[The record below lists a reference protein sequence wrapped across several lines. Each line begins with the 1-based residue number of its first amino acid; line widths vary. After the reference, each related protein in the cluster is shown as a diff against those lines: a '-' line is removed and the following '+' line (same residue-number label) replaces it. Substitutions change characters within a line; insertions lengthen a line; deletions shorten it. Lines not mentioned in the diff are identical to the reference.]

1 MNQIIIHDARQQK
14 WLEFTRPN
22 YVIETHDLAEVATQ
36 LQLVCE
42 LVSQRQ
48 MYAVGFLSYEAA
60 SAFDPVLVTRKS
72 KGFPLLWFGLY
83 QQPEAIAITL
93 PTATNNYNLD
103 WQPTIAKAEYD
114 RSIAQIEHHI
124 SCGDTYQVNYTM
136 RLQADFLGDTEK
148 YFRYLVQAQQA
159 RYSAYL
165 DLENYAICSASPE
178 LFFDWDGNK
187 IVTRPMKGTSA
198 RGYTL
203 KSDRALARW
212 LHNSAKNRAENVMI
226 VDMIRNDLAK
236 VAELNSVKVP
246 SLFDVEQ
253 YPTLWQMTST
263 ITGTTKASLP
273 EIMAALFPCASITGA
288 PKPRTM
294 EIIRQLEK
302 TPRNIYTGT
311 IGFITPEKRAQ
322 FNVAIRTVLID
333 KQACKAEYGV
343 GGGIVW
349 DSESDSEYEE
359 CQIKAR
365 VLLNKNYSF
374 KLLETILWTPHEGY
388 FLLDYHLQRLKD
400 TATYFKYRIDITEI
414 EKQLLHTPNSLSEQ
428 PYKVRLMVSKA
439 DEITIETL
447 LLNARQPTPTVNLA
461 IAKEAIDIDNPF
473 LYHKT
478 TNRGFY
484 RQIQQQFPHA
494 DDVLLWNE
502 RQEITETCT
511 ANIVVKLD
519 NKLLTPPIESG
530 LLAGTFRAYLLD
542 NREIEEAIIKLS
554 DLARCETIY
563 TINSVRKWQT
573 AKLYH

>member
-1 MNQIIIHDARQQK
+1 MNRIIIYDARQQK
-14 WLEFTRPN
+14 WLEFTRQE
-22 YVIETHDLAEVATQ
+22 YVIETCDLAEVATK

-42 LVSQRQ
+42 LVSQNQ

-60 SAFDPVLVTRKS
+60 SAFDPVLVTHKS
-72 KGFPLLWFGLY
+72 QAFPLLWFGLY
-83 QQPEAIAITL
+83 RQPETIFLTP
-93 PTATNNYNLD
+93 PTSTKDYNLH

-114 RSIAQIEHHI
+114 RAIDRIEHHI
-124 SCGDTYQVNYTM
+124 SRGDTYQVNYTM
-136 RLQADFLGDTEK
+136 RLQADFEGNTEE
-148 YFRYLVQAQQA
+148 YFRYLAQAQQA

-203 KSDRALARW
+203 KSDRSLARW
-212 LHNSAKNRAENVMI
+212 LHNSVKNRAENVMI
-226 VDMIRNDLAK
+226 VDMIRNDLAR
-236 VAELNSVKVP
+236 VAELNSIKVP

-263 ITGTTKASLP
+263 ITATTKASLP
-273 EIMAALFPCASITGA
+273 AIMAALFPCASITGA

-311 IGFITPEKRAQ
+311 IGFITPDNRAQ

-333 KQACKAEYGV
+333 KQVGKAEYGV

-359 CQIKAR
+359 CQVKAR
-365 VLLNKNYSF
+365 VLLNKSCSF
-374 KLLETILWTPHEGY
+374 ELLETILWTPHEGY

-400 TATYFKYRIDITEI
+400 TAAYFEYRIDITEI
-414 EKQLLHTPNSLSEQ
+414 EKQLLQTANSLPEQ
-428 PYKVRLMVSKA
+428 PHKVRLMVSKA
-439 DEITIETL
+439 DKITIETL
-447 LLNARQPTPTVNLA
+447 PLNAPQPKQTVNLA
-461 IAKEAIDIDNPF
+461 IAKEAIDIHNPF

-478 TNRGFY
+478 TNRAFY
-484 RQIQQQFPHA
+484 QQIRQQFPNA

-502 RQEITETCT
+502 RQEITETCI

-530 LLAGTFRAYLLD
+530 LLAGTFRTYLLD

-563 TINSVRKWQT
+563 TINSVRKWQI